1 MAKQKFYCKVVGH
14 QRVQA
19 KRLPDRCKITMRGT
33 EIAGL
38 KIEFLIDEA
47 DRELYPYGAKGV
59 FVWDVQQT
67 LELVDQPEKAAEAPA
82 LAGAVTG

>member
-1 MAKQKFYCKVVGH
+1 MAKEKFYCKVVGH
-14 QRVQA
+14 QSVQS

-38 KIEFLIDEA
+38 KIEFMVDEA
-47 DRELYPYGAKGV
+47 ERSKYPYGAKGV

-67 LELVDQPEKAAEAPA
+67 LELVEKAEEASAPA
-82 LAGAVTG
+82 LAQ